1 MVPVDELEGF
11 HTRAR
16 TRKVAILALIGV
28 AIAVAVGYGLLKPA
42 PGTTDEG
49 RTAPDFE
56 LELLG
61 GGTLSSDELLGRPVV
76 LNFFA
81 SWCVPCREEAP
92 LFEAV
97 YQDYRDAGLQVIGVN
112 IRDSEPDAM
121 GFVEEFQIS
130 YPVVRDPQE
139 ILATDIGVL
148 GLPET
153 YFIDDNYRFAGT
165 SNTKQIGTRSGTV
178 WFGPISEQRLREGV
192 RELIEEAG

>member
-11 HTRAR
+11 RTKAR
-16 TRKVAILALIGV
+16 TRKVAILALVGV
-28 AIAVAVGYGLLKPA
+28 AIAAAVGYGIFKPA
-42 PGTTDEG
+42 PDSTDVG
-49 RTAPDFE
+49 RGAPEFE

-61 GGTLSSDELLGRPVV
+61 GGTLSSDELQGRPVV

-92 LFEAV
+92 LFETV
-97 YQDYRDAGLQVIGVN
+97 YRDYKDEGLQVVGVN
-112 IRDSEPDAM
+112 IRDSEPDAR
-121 GFVEEFQIS
+121 GFIEEFEIS

-153 YFIDDNYRFAGT
+153 YFIDAEYRFAGT
-165 SNTKQIGTRSGTV
+165 SNTKQVATRGGTV
-178 WFGPISEQRLREGV
+178 WFGPISEQRLRESV
-192 RELIEEAG
+192 RDLIQGTR